1 MDDGD
6 EYQKVLGKMTNA
18 RTVPRVF
25 IAGECI
31 GGGDETEKLEKKGD
45 LKKQLQKADAIEN

>member
-25 IAGECI
+25 IAGESASFFLQNISACI
-31 GGGDETEKLEKKGD
+31 THYEHF
-45 LKKQLQKADAIEN
+45 